1 MDLLSDLLI
10 EIYENPKMQ
19 DALDPVPYFKTT
31 LRNKAYNIMKK
42 NSRVIPYAP
51 DMLSGAEPKL
61 YNDVEREYE
70 DRRTRQEW
78 RNRLLKLYTPEMTD
92 AFLQCY
98 VDGYSIKELAAALNM
113 SENALSQQFRRM
125 RKKMRHEFAWMLK
138 MMLCVLIGL

>member
-1 MDLLSDLLI
+1 
-10 EIYENPKMQ
+10 
-19 DALDPVPYFKTT
+19 
-31 LRNKAYNIMKK
+31 
-42 NSRVIPYAP
+42 
-51 DMLSGAEPKL
+51 MLSGAEPKL